1 MNKLKL
7 KNLIPFL
14 VLAAIAVAAMF
25 IPTLPNFDD
34 GKYSAADTAWILVAT
49 ALVFLM
55 TPGLAFFYGGMV
67 HRKNV
72 LSTMMKSVVAAGIV
86 GVLWIVV
93 GYSLCF
99 GDSVKIAGLG
109 VIGNPLT
116 HLFYKGVASGE
127 PWAAASTIPKPLFS
141 MFQLMFAIITP
152 GLVVGAI
159 AERMR
164 FLAYVLFTVLF
175 SLLVYAP
182 LAHWSWH
189 PDGFLAQMG
198 ALDFAGGTVV
208 HISAGCAALAGAL
221 VLKRR
226 KSHIDGHA
234 HDPANIPYVLIGTG
248 LLWFGWFGFNA
259 GSAVA
264 ANSLAV
270 SAFSTTNTAAAAAG
284 LSWMFFDVL
293 RGKKPSVVGFCVGA
307 VVGLVAITPGA
318 GFVAIPQSIFIGFIA
333 AVISNIAVQ
342 IKSRSVLDD
351 TLDVFPC
358 HGIGGM
364 VGMLLTGVFAT
375 KAVNAAGADGW
386 FLGNFSF
393 FLTQAKAMTISVV
406 YSFSVSFIIFKFINF
421 IVPLRVTNAEE
432 EAGLDASQHDE
443 KYVQGT
449 LLVTTKEGTS
459 LVETESFVEEV
470 DTTVARRRSNG
481 LERQNV

>member
-1 MNKLKL
+1 MSKLTL
-7 KNLIPFL
+7 KRFLPFL
-14 VLAAIAVAAMF
+14 VLAAVAVVAIF
-25 IPTLPNFDD
+25 IPSIAPTVPDA
-34 GKYSAADTAWILVAT
+34 KYVPADVAWMLVAT

-67 HRKNV
+67 NRKNV
-72 LSTMMKSVVAAGIV
+72 LSTMMKSVVAAGVV

-99 GDSVKIAGLG
+99 GESIHGI
-109 VIGNPLT
+109 IGNPMT
-116 HLFYKGVASGE
+116 HLFYKDVVSGA
-127 PWAAASTIPKPLFS
+127 PWGPAPTIPKGLFS

-164 FLAYVLFTVLF
+164 FSAYVLFTVLF

-189 PDGFLAQMG
+189 PDGFLAKMG

-208 HISAGCAALAGAL
+208 HISAGCAALAGAM

-226 KSHIDGHA
+226 RVHIDRIETR
-234 HDPANIPYVLIGTG
+234 PANIPYILIGTG

-259 GSAVA
+259 GSANA
-264 ANSLAV
+264 ASSLAV
-270 SAFSTTNTAAAAAG
+270 SAFSTTNTAAASAG

-307 VVGLVAITPGA
+307 VVGLVAITPAA
-318 GFVAIPQSIFIGFIA
+318 GFVAVPQSIFIGVCA
-333 AVISNIAVQ
+333 AVISNLAVHF
-342 IKSRSVLDD
+342 KSTKTVLDD

-364 VGMLLTGVFAT
+364 VGMLMTGIFAT
-375 KAVNAAGADGW
+375 TAVNAAGANG
-386 FLGNFSF
+386 LAYHNPSF
-393 FLTQAKAMTISVV
+393 FFIQVKAMSIAVA
-406 YSFSVSFIIFKFINF
+406 YSFVVSYGIFKFVNF
-421 IVPLRVTNAEE
+421 IVPLRVSQEE
-432 EAGLDASQHDE
+432 EEEGLDASQHDE
-443 KYVQGT
+443 KYTQGT
-449 LLVTTKEGTS
+449 LLVATPEGLKER
-459 LVETESFVEEV
+459 EIM
-470 DTTVARRRSNG
+470 
-481 LERQNV
+481 